1 MAVLSAQDLTLKYD
15 QRCVV
20 DGLTAEIPEG
30 KVTMIVGANAC
41 GKSTLLRGL
50 SRLLKPA
57 AGTVTLDGKDIHA
70 RPARE
75 LARTLGL
82 LPQHPTA
89 PDGIAVRDLVGR
101 GRYPHQGFFR
111 SWRTKDDAAVQRAL
125 EATETLELAER
136 NVDELS
142 GGQRQR
148 VWIAMA
154 LAQETEV
161 LLLDEPTTYLDLAH
175 QVEVLDLVTDL
186 NRQRGTT
193 VAIVLHDLNLAAR
206 YADHVIAMKGG
217 EIVAEGASTDVV
229 TEELVRDV
237 FGLESRVVPDPVSGT
252 PLIIPLGRHHAAANR
267 TGDRLMSTAKHSPAA
282 RPDRSPRRL
291 RAGRRREA
299 SAATEPMTLAFDV
312 TVSSVQELSPNFRR
326 ITFGGYS
333 LRDFGVHGDT
343 LDLRVKLMI
352 PSLAP
357 DGTRLPLPV
366 FEMEQTGWYQEWLA
380 MDPAT
385 PRLHAHLH
393 GPAVPARCR
402 LSGDRRRLRDALR
415 RRRPRRSRRELG
427 TERQAG

>member
-1 MAVLSAQDLTLKYD
+1 MAVLSAHDLTLKYD

-57 AGTVTLDGKDIHA
+57 AGVVTLDGKDIHV

-89 PDGIAVRDLVGR
+89 PDGITVRDLVGR

-111 SWRTKDDAAVQRAL
+111 SWGEKDDAAVQRAL
-125 EATETLELAER
+125 EATETLELADR

-154 LAQETEV
+154 LAQETDV

-186 NRQRGTT
+186 NRKRGTT

-206 YADHVIAMKGG
+206 YADHVIAMKAGA
-217 EIVAEGASTDVV
+217 IVALGAPTKVV
-229 TEELVRDV
+229 TEKMVLDV
-237 FGLESRVVPDPVSGT
+237 FGLESRVIPDPISGT
-252 PLIIPLGRHHAAANR
+252 PLIIPIGRHHATANE
-267 TGDRLMSTAKHSPAA
+267 LE
-282 RPDRSPRRL
+282 L
-291 RAGRRREA
+291 
-299 SAATEPMTLAFDV
+299 
-312 TVSSVQELSPNFRR
+312 VS
-326 ITFGGYS
+326 
-333 LRDFGVHGDT
+333 
-343 LDLRVKLMI
+343 
-352 PSLAP
+352 
-357 DGTRLPLPV
+357 
-366 FEMEQTGWYQEWLA
+366 
-380 MDPAT
+380 
-385 PRLHAHLH
+385 
-393 GPAVPARCR
+393 
-402 LSGDRRRLRDALR
+402 
-415 RRRPRRSRRELG
+415 
-427 TERQAG
+427 

>member
-1 MAVLSAQDLTLKYD
+1 MPDVAVLKAQDLTLKYD

-20 DGLTAEIPEG
+20 DGLSVEIPEG

-57 AGTVTLDGKDIHA
+57 AGVVTLDGKDIHS

-89 PDGIAVRDLVGR
+89 PDGIVVRDLVGR

-111 SWRTKDDAAVQRAL
+111 SWSENDDAAVQRAL
-125 EATETLELAER
+125 EATETLALAER

-154 LAQETEV
+154 LAQETDV

-206 YADHVIAMKGG
+206 YADNVIAMKGG
-217 EIVAEGASTDVV
+217 AVVAVGAPREVV
-229 TEELVRDV
+229 TEGLVRSV
-237 FGLESRVVPDPVSGT
+237 FGLESRVIPDPISGT
-252 PLIIPLGRHHAAANR
+252 PLIIPIGRHHV
-267 TGDRLMSTAKHSPAA
+267 P
-282 RPDRSPRRL
+282 
-291 RAGRRREA
+291 
-299 SAATEPMTLAFDV
+299 ATELEL
-312 TVSSVQELSPNFRR
+312 VS
-326 ITFGGYS
+326 
-333 LRDFGVHGDT
+333 
-343 LDLRVKLMI
+343 
-352 PSLAP
+352 
-357 DGTRLPLPV
+357 
-366 FEMEQTGWYQEWLA
+366 
-380 MDPAT
+380 
-385 PRLHAHLH
+385 
-393 GPAVPARCR
+393 
-402 LSGDRRRLRDALR
+402 
-415 RRRPRRSRRELG
+415 
-427 TERQAG
+427 

>member
-30 KVTMIVGANAC
+30 RVTMIVGANAC

-82 LPQHPTA
+82 LPQHPAA

-111 SWRTKDDAAVQRAL
+111 SWSPDDDAAVQRAL

-154 LAQETEV
+154 LAQETDV

-186 NRQRGTT
+186 NRKRGTT

-206 YADHVIAMKGG
+206 YADHIIAMQAGG
-217 EIVAEGASTDVV
+217 IVALGDPTTVV
-229 TEELVRDV
+229 TEELVRSV
-237 FGLESRVVPDPVSGT
+237 FGLESRVIPDPVSGT
-252 PLIIPLGRHHAAANR
+252 PLIIPIGRHHTTANE
-267 TGDRLMSTAKHSPAA
+267 LE
-282 RPDRSPRRL
+282 L
-291 RAGRRREA
+291 
-299 SAATEPMTLAFDV
+299 
-312 TVSSVQELSPNFRR
+312 VS
-326 ITFGGYS
+326 
-333 LRDFGVHGDT
+333 
-343 LDLRVKLMI
+343 
-352 PSLAP
+352 
-357 DGTRLPLPV
+357 
-366 FEMEQTGWYQEWLA
+366 
-380 MDPAT
+380 
-385 PRLHAHLH
+385 
-393 GPAVPARCR
+393 
-402 LSGDRRRLRDALR
+402 
-415 RRRPRRSRRELG
+415 
-427 TERQAG
+427 